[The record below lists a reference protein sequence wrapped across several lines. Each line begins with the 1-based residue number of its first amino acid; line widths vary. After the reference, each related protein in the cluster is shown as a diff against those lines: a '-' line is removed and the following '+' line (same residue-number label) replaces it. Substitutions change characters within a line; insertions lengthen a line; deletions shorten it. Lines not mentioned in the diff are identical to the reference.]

1 MAGQYQWLSLTTA
14 ISQLGQRLNI
24 TPSSTSTWTTP
35 ELVIYL
41 QQSLR
46 VYNVLTYKWRQD
58 YTYSDPSD
66 IWNSLGQLAGSP
78 RLRTITDVYCYTELE
93 YMLFEPP
100 SGGSWTGT
108 NQFSIDSISQALQTR
123 RDEMLQVSNANQS
136 LLSGIALTPG
146 TTRTQLPDTI
156 IDVERVRYLPTGGT
170 PNTLSRDDMVA
181 QEFYQAPLYQLAPG
195 TPQTFGLS
203 SEPPLTWDVD
213 IAPNQVGT
221 YEAVVLQSGPALN
234 PPAATILGIP
244 NDFAWVLEWGA
255 LADLLGHESEATDRE
270 RADYAMKRYRD
281 GLQLLLKTPWIELG
295 KVNGEAVTID
305 SIVSMDR
312 YSPEWDSNP
321 AGFGPV
327 IVSGGVDFIAAPVGS
342 GVGVTVLANAPYLDS
357 TNTYVQVSRSDWD
370 TVLDLCQSRCLFKL
384 GGGEWKAGLELELR
398 AIQACAAE
406 NSRLQSMGAF
416 SDILVERAQTQE
428 RDMNRYNS
436 ANKKNTR

>member
-1 MAGQYQWLSLTTA
+1 M
-14 ISQLGQRLNI
+14 
-24 TPSSTSTWTTP
+24 
-35 ELVIYL
+35 
-41 QQSLR
+41 
-46 VYNVLTYKWRQD
+46 
-58 YTYSDPSD
+58 
-66 IWNSLGQLAGSP
+66 
-78 RLRTITDVYCYTELE
+78 
-93 YMLFEPP
+93 
-100 SGGSWTGT
+100 
-108 NQFSIDSISQALQTR
+108 
-123 RDEMLQVSNANQS
+123 
-136 LLSGIALTPG
+136 
-146 TTRTQLPDTI
+146 
-156 IDVERVRYLPTGGT
+156 
-170 PNTLSRDDMVA
+170 
-181 QEFYQAPLYQLAPG
+181 
-195 TPQTFGLS
+195 
-203 SEPPLTWDVD
+203 
-213 IAPNQVGT
+213 
-221 YEAVVLQSGPALN
+221 
-234 PPAATILGIP
+234 
-244 NDFAWVLEWGA
+244 
-255 LADLLGHESEATDRE
+255 
-270 RADYAMKRYRD
+270 
-281 GLQLLLKTPWIELG
+281 KTPWIELG

-436 ANKKNTR
+436 ANKKKTR